1 MLNEKIKDI
10 INNEEFIAKMEKT
23 EAEDMKSLFAEYG
36 VELTDEEVLEFVKEA
51 VEEEHGDIPLNEDD
65 LENVAGGV
73 AVGLALK
80 ALGWTWKF
88 AVRTYGSPEAAA
100 RGIISYWS
108 KKFRG
113 R

>member
-1 MLNEKIKDI
+1 MYEKIKEI
-10 INNEEFIAKMEKT
+10 INNEEFITKMEKT
-23 EAEDMKSLFAEYG
+23 EAENMKALFTEYG

-80 ALGWTWKF
+80 ALGWTWSF
-88 AVRTYGSPEAAA
+88 AVRTYGSSEKAAK
-100 RGIISYWS
+100 GIVSYWK
-108 KKFRG
+108 KKFRL
-113 R
+113 